1 MKKHKLKIT
10 LNEIKRMQQLAGI
23 KLEENDA
30 YDYFFGDDD
39 SKSNSTS
46 LKNKKVPSLEDLE
59 RKMEDDDS
67 LNLIGSDI
75 EALPEGLEV
84 DGDLRLVDCKSL
96 KELPNNFK
104 VGGILDLEGCTSL
117 KKLPQG
123 LEVGWDLSSKKGRYL
138 NLEGCTSLEELPK
151 GLKVGGG
158 LFLNNC
164 KSLKEL
170 PQNLQVGG
178 DFFIRDTPIEKI
190 PQGLEVGKGLFVINT
205 PIAKKYSK
213 DEIRKIIENGGGFV
227 KGNVF

>member
-1 MKKHKLKIT
+1 MKKHKLKVT
-10 LNEIKRMQQLAGI
+10 LNEIKRMQELAGI

-59 RKMEDDDS
+59 RKMEDDDN

-84 DGDLRLVDCKSL
+84 DGNLFLVNCKSL

-104 VGGILDLEGCTSL
+104 VGGSLDLQGCTSL

-123 LEVGWDLSSKKGRYL
+123 LEVGWDLANKKGRYL
-138 NLEGCTSLEELPK
+138 NLEDCTSLEELPK
-151 GLKVGGG
+151 NLKVGGN
-158 LFLNNC
+158 LVLNNC

-178 DFFIRDTPIEKI
+178 DFFIRDTPIEKL
-190 PQGLEVGKGLFVINT
+190 PQGLEVGNRLFILNT
-205 PIAKKYSK
+205 PISKKYSK
-213 DEIRKIIENGGGFV
+213 DEIRKMIVNGGGFV